1 MDQEPGPPE
10 ADPPEADP
18 PEADPPEAGP
28 SDADLPE
35 EQDWAAYYRYTLGR
49 EPRPLFLRGW
59 AAIEEAGAGPGMG
72 VDVGF
77 GDGTETMHLLDAG
90 WRVIAIDS
98 APAAAE
104 VLEPRV
110 AADARDRL
118 TTVTAPADEV
128 DLPPFDLLYSAYV
141 LSYLP
146 PDAFA
151 RLWTRARER
160 LRPGGFVV
168 VNIFGDRHAWAGEP
182 GTTFLP
188 RGEVEVLLEGLEVV
202 ELTEVEEDGGSF
214 VGPTHWHVFDIV
226 ARRPA

>member
-1 MDQEPGPPE
+1 MDQE
-10 ADPPEADP
+10 
-18 PEADPPEAGP
+18 AGTL
-28 SDADLPE
+28 DAAQPDGDQPE

-59 AAIEEAGAGPGMG
+59 AAIAEAGAGPGTA

-77 GDGTETMHLLDAG
+77 GDGTETMRLLDAG
-90 WRVIAIDS
+90 WRVTAIDS

-110 AADARDRL
+110 PDDVRGRL
-118 TTVTAPADEV
+118 TTVTALADEA
-128 DLPPFDLLYSAYV
+128 DLPAFDLLYSAYV

-151 RLWTRARER
+151 RLWARVRER

-168 VNIFGDRHAWAGEP
+168 VNIFGDRHAWASEP
-182 GTTFLP
+182 GTTFLS
-188 RGEVEVLLEGLEVV
+188 RADVEALLDGLEVI

-214 VGPTHWHVFDIV
+214 IGPTHWHVFDIV